1 MLQSAGRQSSIGEF
15 IQAPHDERAAQYQ
28 KPYPSPDEVIS
39 FRQDGGTL
47 RADYPVAFTLT
58 SPPMVTCFPKLTKA
72 ELDKDQERGINRQDY
87 ELDLTMQGAKQAQ
100 GAFKDW
106 CDRLDDLLLEYV
118 FANQHLIGK
127 KGYTRDQIA
136 VMQKRSFKTRQNL
149 KTNKTYPDAMVC
161 RTKGYREYPRFPVYD
176 GHSVIY
182 PLDVISGD
190 ILSVVIQYNGAYAKP
205 GTFFG
210 NSWQLIGVQRLGH
223 SEKSDTVDA
232 KQCFRDW
239 GEGAFP
245 SS

>member
-1 MLQSAGRQSSIGEF
+1 MLSGARQSSIGEF
-15 IQAPHDERAAQYQ
+15 IRTPDDERAAQYQ
-28 KPYPSPDEVIS
+28 KAYPPPEEVIS
-39 FRQDGGTL
+39 FRHDGVTI
-47 RADYPVAFTLT
+47 RADHAVGFTLT
-58 SPPMVTCFPKLTKA
+58 SPPMVTCFPKLTKG
-72 ELDKDQERGINRQDY
+72 ELEKDQERGINRTDY

-106 CDRLDDLLLEYV
+106 CDKLDDLLLEYV

-136 VMQKRSFKTRQNL
+136 VMQKRAFKTRQNL

-161 RTKGYREYPRFPVYD
+161 RTKGYREYPRLPVYD
-176 GHSVIY
+176 QSNAIY
-182 PLDVISGD
+182 PLDVIGGD
-190 ILSVVIQYNGAYAKP
+190 IVSVVLQYNGAYAKP

-223 SEKSDTVDA
+223 SEKSDTVNA
-232 KQCFRDW
+232 VHCFRDW
-239 GEGAFP
+239 GESTFP

>member
-1 MLQSAGRQSSIGEF
+1 MLSGARQSSIGEF
-15 IQAPHDERAAQYQ
+15 IRTPDDERAAQYQ
-28 KPYPSPDEVIS
+28 KAYPPPEDVIS
-39 FRQDGGTL
+39 FRNDGAAI
-47 RADYPVAFTLT
+47 RADHAVGFTLT
-58 SPPMVTCFPKLTKA
+58 SPPMVTCFPKLTKG
-72 ELDKDQERGINRQDY
+72 ELEKDQERGINRTDY
-87 ELDLTMQGAKQAQ
+87 ELDLTMQGAKMAQ
-100 GAFKDW
+100 NAFKDW
-106 CDRLDDLLLEYV
+106 LDRLDDILLDYV
-118 FANQHLIGK
+118 FANQQIIGK
-127 KGYTRDQIA
+127 KGFTKDQIA

-161 RTKGYREYPRFPVYD
+161 RTKGFREYPRFPVYD

>member
-1 MLQSAGRQSSIGEF
+1 MLSGARQSSIGEF
-15 IQAPHDERAAQYQ
+15 IRTPDDERAAQYQ
-28 KPYPSPDEVIS
+28 KAYPPPEEVIS
-39 FRQDGGTL
+39 FRHDGAAI
-47 RADYPVAFTLT
+47 RADHAVGFTLT
-58 SPPMVTCFPKLTKA
+58 SPPMVTCFPKLTKG
-72 ELDKDQERGINRQDY
+72 ELEKDQERGINRTDY
-87 ELDLTMQGAKQAQ
+87 ELDLTMQGAKMAQ
-100 GAFKDW
+100 SAFKDW
-106 CDRLDDLLLEYV
+106 LDKLDDLLLDYV
-118 FANQHLIGK
+118 YANQQIIGK
-127 KGYTRDQIA
+127 KGFTKDQIA

>member
-1 MLQSAGRQSSIGEF
+1 MLQSGARQSSIGEF
-15 IQAPHDERAAQYQ
+15 IATPHDERAAQYQ
-28 KPYPSPDEVIS
+28 KAYPSPEEVIS
-39 FRQDGGTL
+39 FRMDGGVL

-72 ELDKDQERGINRQDY
+72 ELEKDQERGINRTDY

-106 CDRLDDLLLEYV
+106 CDKLDDLLLDYMY
-118 FANQHLIGK
+118 ANQHLIGK
-127 KGYTRDQIA
+127 KGYTKDQIA
-136 VMQKRSFKTRQNL
+136 VMQKRSFKARQNL

-161 RTKGYREYPRFPVYD
+161 RTKGYREYPRLPVYD
-176 GHSVIY
+176 QVSAIY
-182 PLDVISGD
+182 PLDVIGGD
-190 ILSVVIQYNGAYAKP
+190 IVSVVLQYNGAYAKP
-205 GTFFG
+205 NTFFG

-239 GEGAFP
+239 NEGTFP

>member
-1 MLQSAGRQSSIGEF
+1 MLQSGARQSTIGDF
-15 IQAPHDERAAQYQ
+15 IQTPPDERAGLYQ
-28 KPYPSPDEVIS
+28 KPYPSPDEVIT
-39 FRQDGGTL
+39 FRQEGGTL

-72 ELDKDQERGINRQDY
+72 ELEKDQERGINRTDY

-118 FANQHLIGK
+118 FTNQHLIGK

-136 VMQKRSFKTRQNL
+136 VMQKRAFKTRQNL

-161 RTKGYREYPRFPVYD
+161 RTKGYREYPRLPVYD
-176 GHSVIY
+176 QSNAIY
-182 PLDVISGD
+182 PLDVIGGD
-190 ILSVVIQYNGAYAKP
+190 IVSVVLQYNGAYAKP

-223 SEKSDTVDA
+223 SEKSDTVNA
-232 KQCFRDW
+232 VHCFRDW
-239 GEGAFP
+239 SEGTFP